1 MAVQEFTG
9 SLDPMKYNDPR
20 LDAYA
25 SQIEKQKGIPAGFLL
40 GLKNGGEKSGSTA
53 VNSKSHAAGVMQFIP
68 STWAAYGQGK
78 DPANPYHA
86 IEAAGDYAVDLL
98 KRYKGNT
105 IAAAAEY
112 NGGTSQAKQVMAGQT
127 PSKPETAK
135 YIQNTAPYTGVPAFT
150 GTLDAAP
157 ATKGPVEFT
166 GTLDTPANKAVPS
179 TSVAAFTGE
188 LDKPTAKSTTP
199 PTDWTGGGNPLAAPK
214 QLVSDISNTVSNL
227 GGQISDIYH
236 HPIEALKQ
244 SASTVGKMADFVA
257 SIPNM
262 AVGYGAG
269 AVAGLTS
276 GSTTVA
282 KNVKDEVQK
291 RLSVDQALQ
300 NAGLATDNPE
310 PFTNAVDQIA
320 GKPAQALAD
329 TVTTPGTFE
338 NDVARDAA
346 MFAIPMAGHKGLHKL
361 SDIHTGPTPLPV
373 PHEAVPEA
381 ARGVQGELFPEATAQ
396 AGPLPETP
404 IEAQP
409 RKLTNLIQQA
419 REAANPPTIEPFKTD
434 LGVLGKPEE
443 FKGELDQEPVQG
455 KLFPEEQPEQQ
466 AGYPNQEPPVEYTG
480 PVTDQ
485 PHPNV
490 VEPWTTGEPYLGP
503 EAPMYTGQN
512 ELHINPLD
520 QLITE
525 AQKASEPKPEAA
537 PAPVVPP
544 TSATAPELNGTQPIG
559 KQMAFTDVDPQFAA
573 TPPEQVGHML
583 DEAGK
588 ADRATGIQADEVQD
602 KSREAQ
608 ASLLDEKRDAQLLM
622 SPENVFSKF
631 NITGDTIQPLNGRSG
646 EAYPNWYRRLLWNKN
661 PILRSAYD
669 NLAHISDKVN
679 YEIRKALH
687 GQGNEH
693 PSASMDTLDKAEIWQ
708 ESQAKT
714 KFEGRT
720 TPEMVDEGRNHFN
733 EQEWQDRGVSPKVA
747 KSLVEAGRMYDLTL
761 KAINSRLEKLGQ
773 PQIKPIP
780 NYYPHQLNGE
790 FRVTVVDKESG
801 QQHVTAFKSLAD
813 ARRQA
818 EGMQANLPP
827 RYAVDYK
834 RAPRAGQSFHD
845 LSEQLK
851 QQAAKFHGTDPS
863 GFHNMIAAVNAK
875 LNRARLGAKEL
886 RTGALEHAGAH
897 GFPNDAVGAQ
907 RAHMESDA
915 DFLHN
920 QPKRYVNDAA
930 RFMKQAYMD
939 ELQKGYK
946 AAAEAH
952 GASHTQAWANLQKI
966 IREQA
971 EAYTHPLYDPTK
983 ASLPE
988 KAVDA
993 LSSMFDH
1000 SNIPGHVKQPAIGRQ
1015 TLSNV
1020 VRGFGRMALWTKISP
1035 WMNPHLLAVQYA
1047 QHALSPISSFSEQ
1060 TLMRGR
1066 NIKGPTTLGGKLLE
1080 ATKSPIKSMA
1090 AIVKAHIDT
1099 IADMGH
1105 VSLNPESTAAIKWAT
1120 EHGHLDTLRSYD
1132 NVNLTKQL
1140 SSVATGTAITQH
1152 AERTP
1157 RTAAFLA
1164 AYKSARE
1171 VGMGVGDARAY
1182 AVRGMNTIMGDY
1194 TKEGKSNIIRE
1205 EGPLIGSTLNT
1216 LSTFMINTYA
1226 QLESMGR
1233 GGVGSH
1239 QKQFINTVVY
1249 PILAFAAVSYLATG
1263 WSGMPGP
1270 ENYDKMVRKINDV
1283 MHTNFPTTFEIQ
1295 QAHGNA
1301 VFGPHADDAY
1311 YGAIP
1316 NKMGKDIFQSGRM
1329 GDMANIGEFTLSG
1342 IVDLFREVYMEG
1354 KNALSKTGAVNPPTE
1369 HDLYSAR
1376 HAVVPPVV
1384 QFLLENAKGKARPQP
1399 AGTPPGTP
1407 PDLRLENGVIR
1418 KGSETDL
1425 WTHLP
1430 FQDMGEKKQRDVNEA
1445 MNNIK
1450 ANQDNQSKNL
1460 MHLIEDAAND
1470 ATESAKAKDAA
1481 GQQTAQTRLQGLFK
1495 QLVAVNPDFGNA
1507 APEVQQHL
1515 IENQIKRTLSPGEFE
1530 ALKAVSTAS
1539 LNDKMLVQKRAAFN
1553 KQLGMARLGASK

>member
-1 MAVQEFTG
+1 MADAFTG
-9 SLDPMKYNDPR
+9 DLDPVKYDDPR

-25 SQIEKQKGIPAGFLL
+25 KKVEADKGLPPNFLIA
-40 GLKNGGEKSGSTA
+40 LKNGGERTNNGVVSPAGAK
-53 VNSKSHAAGVMQFIP
+53 GVMQFMD
-68 STWAAYGQGK
+68 STWKQYGGGK
-78 DPANPYHA
+78 NPNDPYAS
-86 IEAAGDYAVDLL
+86 IDAAGNYAVDLL
-98 KRYKGNT
+98 KQYHGS
-105 IAAAAEY
+105 IPGALAHY
-112 NGGTSQAKQVMAGQT
+112 NGGGAQGALAAAGKAPT
-127 PSKPETAK
+127 APETYK
-135 YIQNTAPYTGVPAFT
+135 YLQNTAKFFQPQAPQPFNGE
-150 GTLDAAP
+150 LDAP
-157 ATKGPVEFT
+157 KT
-166 GTLDTPANKAVPS
+166 
-179 TSVAAFTGE
+179 AFSGE
-188 LDKPTAKSTTP
+188 LDKPAPAPFKGDLDASKPKS
-199 PTDWTGGGNPLAAPK
+199 DWMQGGDPMAAPK
-214 QLVSDISNTVSNL
+214 QLVQDIQNSVANIGGQVSDIA
-227 GGQISDIYH
+227 H
-236 HPIEALKQ
+236 HPIDALKQ
-244 SASTVGKMADFVA
+244 SASTVGKMADFVGSLGA
-257 SIPNM
+257 A
-262 AVGYGAG
+262 AVGYTGG
-269 AVAGLTS
+269 GMAGLIS
-276 GSTTVA
+276 GSTDVA
-282 KNVKDEVQK
+282 KNVKDEIQK
-291 RLSVDQALQ
+291 RLSVDQAMQ
-300 NAGLATDNPE
+300 NAGIATDNPE
-310 PFTNAVDQIA
+310 PFTNLMDHVV

-329 TVTTPGTFE
+329 TITTPGTFT
-338 NDVARDAA
+338 NDVVRDAA
-346 MFAIPMAGHKGLHKL
+346 MFAIPMGGHKLAHKVA
-361 SDIHTGPTPLPV
+361 DISTGAVPLAT

-381 ARGVQGELFPEATAQ
+381 ARGVQGELFPEQPAQ
-396 AGPLPETP
+396 AGALPQTP

-419 REAANPPTIEPFKTD
+419 REAANPPTIESFKTD
-434 LGVLGKPEE
+434 MGVQGKPEPFE
-443 FKGELDQEPVQG
+443 GKLDQEEPVQG
-455 KLFPEEQPEQQ
+455 QLFPEEQPEQQ
-466 AGYPNQEPPVEYTG
+466 AGYPNQTPGVSFEGALDNET
-480 PVTDQ
+480 

-520 QLITE
+520 QLISE
-525 AQKASEPKPEAA
+525 AQKNAEPKPE
-537 PAPVVPP
+537 VVPKP
-544 TSATAPELNGTQPIG
+544 EAPLSNEQWQAAEAAHYAEKNGTKPIG
-559 KQMAFTDVDPQFAA
+559 QQTSFTDLDPQFAA
-573 TPPEQVGHML
+573 TPPEQIGHML

-588 ADRATGIQADEVQD
+588 ADRSTGIQPDEVQD
-602 KSREAQ
+602 KSREAN
-608 ASLLDEKRDAQLLM
+608 AALLDEKRDSQLLM
-622 SPENVFSKF
+622 SPEGVFTNF
-631 NITGDTIQPLNGRSG
+631 DINGDTIQPLNGRSG
-646 EAYPNWYRRLLWNKN
+646 EAYPNWYRRLLWSKN

-679 YEIRKALH
+679 YEIRNALH
-687 GQGNEH
+687 GQGRDH
-693 PSASMDTLDKAEIWQ
+693 PTTNMDTLNKAEIWQ

-801 QQHVTAFKSLAD
+801 QQHVTAFKSLGD
-813 ARRQA
+813 AKRQA

-875 LNRARLGAKEL
+875 MNRARLGAKEL

-897 GFPNDAVGAQ
+897 GFPSDAVGAQ
-907 RAHMESDA
+907 RAHMEADA

-946 AAAEAH
+946 AAAEKH
-952 GASHTQAWANLQKI
+952 DASHTQAWTNLQKI

-1171 VGMGVGDARAY
+1171 VGMAVGDARAY

-1295 QAHGNA
+1295 QAHGHE
-1301 VFGPHADDAY
+1301 VFGNHADDAY

-1342 IVDLFREVYMEG
+1342 IVDLFREIYMEG
-1354 KNALSKTGAVNPPTE
+1354 KNAVSKTGVVNPPTE

-1376 HAVVPPVV
+1376 HAIVPPIA

-1425 WTHLP
+1425 WTHVP
-1430 FQDMGEKKQRDVNEA
+1430 FQDMDEKKQRDVNEA

-1530 ALKAVSTAS
+1530 ALKAVSTSS
-1539 LNDKMLVQKRAAFN
+1539 LNDKMLAQKRAAFN
-1553 KQLGMARLGASK
+1553 KQLGIAKLGNSK